1 MKDSDSKLEG
11 AETKTNNNGTSAAQE
26 QQDCSVTIIEQPSEK
41 TMADDLANVEMPKP
55 VINAGTQL
63 LGKESKPVDQLQG
76 KIETLL
82 CACDGQWWAFC
93 CLSGWCPGLA
103 GLLLS
108 KRLHGELTAS
118 GIMMLVG
125 MLVTWGVVVMIVL
138 DFPSSFFAS
147 ILFNAV
153 LIFLILLYMHQR
165 NSFLL
170 YQKQNQ
176 ALPDEEGAC
185 TTCMIV
191 WCLNPCNHGQI
202 GSATGKLSH
211 THHTVQTV

>member
-1 MKDSDSKLEG
+1 MKDPDSKLEG

-26 QQDCSVTIIEQPSEK
+26 QRDCSVTIIEQPSEK

-63 LGKESKPVDQLQG
+63 LGQESKPVDQLQT
-76 KIETLL
+76 KIETSL

-103 GLLLS
+103 GLLLN
-108 KRLHGELTAS
+108 KRMHGELTSS

-125 MLVTWGVVVMIVL
+125 MLVAWGVVVMTVL
-138 DFPSSFFAS
+138 AIPFAN
-147 ILFNAV
+147 IFFNAV
-153 LIFLILLYMHQR
+153 LIFLMVLYMQQR
-165 NSFLL
+165 KSFLL
-170 YQKQNQ
+170 YQKRNQ

-191 WCLNPCNHGQI
+191 LCLNPCNHGQI
-202 GSATGKLSH
+202 GSATGKQSH